1 MIARSTVV
9 KVVAFVV
16 VSVISM
22 VVLALEIGGSR
33 PAGYQ
38 YTALFTDGSGMTVGA
53 DVRAAGVTVGRV
65 QSIDVEP
72 DNLVRVVFEAEK
84 SVPVRTSTLARI
96 RYQDVVG
103 DRYVELSEGGG
114 SGGPLEP
121 GGVIPVSHTRPALDL
136 DDLFN
141 GFAPLFQGLR
151 PDQINQLTGSL
162 VAVLQGQ
169 GDSVAQLLT
178 QVGSLTGALADKD
191 VVIGRLVDNQNSL
204 LATLD
209 DHSGRLD
216 RLVGQLTT
224 LISGLD
230 RDRGQIGRSL
240 IGINDLSA
248 SASDLLRDARPDI
261 AGAVHQVDR
270 ITAVV
275 NAESGALNEQLGR
288 FPGYYAVL
296 GRLGAYSSA
305 FQFYLCGVQVRL
317 HTGTGP
323 VVRTPMI
330 ESGARRCHY

>member
-1 MIARSTVV
+1 MIARATVA
-9 KVVAFVV
+9 KVVAFVL
-16 VSVISM
+16 VSAIAM
-22 VVLALEIGGSR
+22 VVLVLEIGGSR
-33 PAGYQ
+33 PTGHR
-38 YTALFTDGSGMTVGA
+38 YTALFTDGSGMIVGA
-53 DVRAAGVTVGRV
+53 DVRAAGVTVGQV
-65 QSIDVEP
+65 ESIDVTP
-72 DNLVRVVFEAEK
+72 DNLVKVLFEAQPG
-84 SVPVRTSTLARI
+84 VPVRTSTLATI

-103 DRYVELSEGGG
+103 DRYLELSEGAGG
-114 SGGPLEP
+114 GAPLQP
-121 GGVIPVSHTRPALDL
+121 GGVIPLARTKPALDL

-141 GFAPLFQGLR
+141 GFAPLFQGLQ
-151 PDQINQLTGSL
+151 PQQINQLTGSL

-178 QVGSLTGALADKD
+178 QVGSLTGTLADRD
-191 VVIGRLVDNQNSL
+191 VVIGRLVDNLNGL
-204 LATLD
+204 LTTLD

-216 RLVGQLTT
+216 GLVGQLTK

-230 RDRGQIGRSL
+230 RDRGRLGRSL
-240 IGINDLSA
+240 TGINDLTA
-248 SASDLLRDARPDI
+248 STSDLLRDARPDI
-261 AGAVHQVDR
+261 AGTVHQLDR
-270 ITAVV
+270 VTAVV
-275 NAESGALNEQLGR
+275 NADSSTLDDELRR

>member
-1 MIARSTVV
+1 MIARGTVL

-16 VSVISM
+16 VSVLSM
-22 VVLALEIGGSR
+22 VILALEIGGSR
-33 PAGYQ
+33 PAGRQ
-38 YTALFTDGSGMTVGA
+38 YTALFTDGSGMIVGS

-65 QSIDVEP
+65 ESIDVQP
-72 DNLVRVVFEAEK
+72 DNLVRVGFQAQEG
-84 SVPVRTSTLARI
+84 VPVRTSTLATI

-103 DRYVELSEGGG
+103 DRYLELGEGAGGG
-114 SGGPLEP
+114 ALLGP
-121 GGVIPVSHTRPALDL
+121 GGVIPLTRTRPALDL
-136 DDLFN
+136 DELFN

-169 GDSVAQLLT
+169 GDSVTQLLT

-191 VVIGRLVDNQNSL
+191 IVIGRLVDNLNGL

-209 DHSGRLD
+209 DHGGQLD
-216 RLVGQLTT
+216 ELVGQLTT
-224 LISGLD
+224 LVSGLD
-230 RDRGQIGRSL
+230 RDRGRIGRSL
-240 IGINDLSA
+240 SGINDLTG

-261 AGAVHQVDR
+261 AGTVHQVDR
-270 ITAVV
+270 VTAVV
-275 NAESGALNEQLGR
+275 NAENGQLNELLGR

-330 ESGARRCHY
+330 ESGARRCHF